1 MFFFFVNNFDVTLQR
16 VLEHTTNFLKNYND
30 FSRNMKQRQ
39 LLKVFGFA
47 ALMAGLQP
55 LGLLAAEPEG
65 SAGSDISAGGDMML
79 VSPTKSLRLVIVS
92 GYASPD
98 GPYALNARLAQQRA
112 DNLKA
117 YVSQQYNVP
126 LNKIET
132 RAIAEDWDGL
142 REYVEAAS
150 SEQLP
155 NREALLEII
164 DSNREPDAK
173 EELIR
178 TKYAEE
184 FGYLKENCIPQ
195 LRRSEYTV
203 EYETEETTGDGQNE
217 IAEVTSVN
225 SAKKESKEV
234 VVVEANPA
242 KAAAHRAKMTVGQKD
257 TKPVK
262 DDSVRVA
269 VISTSPFY
277 SPRLRADQVII
288 TDSTWH
294 DSIQGQA
301 RIQYI
306 INEWDLRPDSKDNSG
321 ELDRISATLD
331 KIFND
336 STIRVRTITICSYAS
351 PDGSYAFNDN
361 LAKKRTESLKDFVV
375 ERYDLPLD
383 VIKTTSVAED
393 WEGLEYM
400 IAASTVQELP
410 HRDQLLDLIHSD
422 RGLDEKERIIRSR
435 YAVDFNYMKDH
446 ILPPLRRS
454 EYIIEYV
461 KDNRY
466 LVIGDVVQ
474 PDEPDIVDET
484 IPEPID
490 TPVVVVPKNWYLAA
504 RTNLLYDAAVIP
516 NIGLEVPLGKN
527 WTLNADWF
535 YTWFK
540 NDDRHRYWQ
549 GYGGYFG
556 VRKYFGAGSEENPFT
571 GHHLGAYGLMM
582 TYDVEF
588 GGRGYQSPDW
598 GFGGGIEYGYSMPI
612 ARRFNLDFS
621 LGVGYQDGK
630 YHEYLPMD
638 GHYVWQSTHHRN
650 WFGPTKAEVSLKWLI
665 GRGNVHH
672 KYDKKGGDL

>member
-1 MFFFFVNNFDVTLQR
+1 MVTMFFFFVNNFGVTLRR
-16 VLEHTTNFLKNYND
+16 VLEHNYQLLKNYND
-30 FSRNMKQRQ
+30 YSRNMKQRQ

-79 VSPTKSLRLVIVS
+79 VSPTKSLHRVIVS

-242 KAAAHRAKMTVGQKD
+242 KAAAQLADRK
-257 TKPVK
+257 
-262 DDSVRVA
+262 SVV
-269 VISTSPFY
+269 
-277 SPRLRADQVII
+277 
-288 TDSTWH
+288 
-294 DSIQGQA
+294 
-301 RIQYI
+301 
-306 INEWDLRPDSKDNSG
+306 
-321 ELDRISATLD
+321 
-331 KIFND
+331 
-336 STIRVRTITICSYAS
+336 
-351 PDGSYAFNDN
+351 
-361 LAKKRTESLKDFVV
+361 
-375 ERYDLPLD
+375 
-383 VIKTTSVAED
+383 
-393 WEGLEYM
+393 
-400 IAASTVQELP
+400 
-410 HRDQLLDLIHSD
+410 
-422 RGLDEKERIIRSR
+422 
-435 YAVDFNYMKDH
+435 
-446 ILPPLRRS
+446 
-454 EYIIEYV
+454 
-461 KDNRY
+461 
-466 LVIGDVVQ
+466 
-474 PDEPDIVDET
+474 
-484 IPEPID
+484 
-490 TPVVVVPKNWYLAA
+490 
-504 RTNLLYDAAVIP
+504 
-516 NIGLEVPLGKN
+516 
-527 WTLNADWF
+527 
-535 YTWFK
+535 
-540 NDDRHRYWQ
+540 
-549 GYGGYFG
+549 
-556 VRKYFGAGSEENPFT
+556 
-571 GHHLGAYGLMM
+571 
-582 TYDVEF
+582 
-588 GGRGYQSPDW
+588 
-598 GFGGGIEYGYSMPI
+598 
-612 ARRFNLDFS
+612 
-621 LGVGYQDGK
+621 
-630 YHEYLPMD
+630 
-638 GHYVWQSTHHRN
+638 
-650 WFGPTKAEVSLKWLI
+650 
-665 GRGNVHH
+665 
-672 KYDKKGGDL
+672 